1 MTDEPRPERRPRK
14 EPMRI
19 PVPWWGLTILGGGV
33 GWMVA
38 GWPGAV
44 FGAAL
49 GFFAWKLR

>member
-1 MTDEPRPERRPRK
+1 MTDGPHPEQRRSRPPRK
-14 EPMRI
+14 I

-38 GWPGAV
+38 GWPGAI